1 MRKKKVHLVCGKV
14 SKYSAGCWI
23 LGVYSSKKKAL
34 DACKRMDTSY
44 PEIYH
49 YTCRATVI

>member
-1 MRKKKVHLVCGKV
+1 MKKVHLLC
-14 SKYSAGCWI
+14 SKISKDCAEYWI

-34 DACKRMDTSY
+34 DACKRMDASC

-49 YTCRATVI
+49 YTFEEIVW